1 MAEGSDDKKLKTK
14 KVGSKG
20 AQQWVR
26 GDDAYEKHDTLQKYV
41 QPALDE
47 SLPGSDDFNEKI
59 KKAEMLIDAQRDNI
73 NDHVK
78 SRHSSDAEDA
88 YKRGGMVKSKKSG
101 VRGAGCAAKGHG
113 KMRVY

>member
-26 GDDAYEKHDTLQKYV
+26 GDDAYEKHDTLKKYS
-41 QPALDE
+41 QQALDE
-47 SLPGSDDFNEKI
+47 SIPGSSDFNKNIEK
-59 KKAEMLIDAQRDNI
+59 ARMLLDADSDNI
-73 NDHVK
+73 DDLIK
-78 SRHSSDAEDA
+78 SRYSSDTEDA

-113 KMRVY
+113 KMKVY